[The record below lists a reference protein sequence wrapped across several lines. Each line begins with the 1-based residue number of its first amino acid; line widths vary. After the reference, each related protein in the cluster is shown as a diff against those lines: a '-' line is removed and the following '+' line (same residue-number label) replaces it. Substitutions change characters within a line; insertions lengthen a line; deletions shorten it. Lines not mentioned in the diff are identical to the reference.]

1 MKIREKIAISL
12 LPTFDSSFS
21 TVLCWKRSYL
31 PLSLSPKLYCEL
43 YEKEKCIVRMICV
56 TIKTSKH
63 QYKD

>member
-1 MKIREKIAISL
+1 MKITEKTLSICFQLSTPFSQQFCVEKDPISL
-12 LPTFDSSFS
+12 P
-21 TVLCWKRSYL
+21 
-31 PLSLSPKLYCEL
+31 LSPKLYREL